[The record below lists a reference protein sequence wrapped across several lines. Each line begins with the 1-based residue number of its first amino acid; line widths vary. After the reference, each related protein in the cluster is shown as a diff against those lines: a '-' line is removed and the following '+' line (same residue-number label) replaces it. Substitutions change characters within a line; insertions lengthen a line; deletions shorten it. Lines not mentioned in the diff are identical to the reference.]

1 MIFKEFENLMG
12 SNGYHSL
19 AEIAR
24 KLQTT
29 PQAVSNWKA
38 RDQIPYHIVSK
49 LNSLAD
55 SSAKESFVSSV
66 ERNVLADET
75 INLSKIFLI
84 LAQQLKIIILLPII
98 FMFLTFTYVQFIQTP
113 MFKSSAIIL
122 LPSAQASNLGGL
134 AGLATQFGV
143 NMSTGEASQTDLS
156 SPMLIPELLRSRTF
170 AETLLNKTFYIEE
183 FDKELS
189 LLAILNNGEE
199 VPDEEKASFITTV
212 LPDIND
218 MIKFSSDGSSFSH
231 ISVVATEPKFAK
243 EFADVVIEKI
253 GILNSYFK
261 SESLNEKTNFIR
273 GRINLVERDLKNSEK
288 IYKQFLEQ
296 NRQVISPALQL
307 EEERLLRDVDIQKG
321 IYLTLKQQLE
331 LAQIEQIE
339 RSSVIKILDK
349 PQYPLYPYN
358 IKLRISVLMSGI
370 IGVAL
375 AILFGFFRAYPNNA
389 DVNNRKVLRR
399 IKNFIKKKSK
409 DFFYDYRVWGILAGM
424 LILTFPVYLSHE
436 SKVPVFFGMYSKKL
450 MLIIILYV
458 LALIFSVIM
467 FLKHKAKNK

>member
-1 MIFKEFENLMG
+1 MNFNEFENLMS
-12 SNGYHSL
+12 SNGFHTL

-38 RDQIPYHIVSK
+38 RNQIPYHIVSK
-49 LNSLAD
+49 LNSLVD
-55 SSAKESFVSSV
+55 SSTKESFVSSS
-66 ERNVLADET
+66 ERNVLAEET

-84 LAQQLKIIILLPII
+84 LAEQLKIIILLPII

-113 MFKSSAIIL
+113 MFKSTSIIL
-122 LPSAQASNLGGL
+122 LPSAQTSNLGGL

-143 NMSTGEASQTDLS
+143 NISSGEGSQTDLS

-170 AETLLNKTFYIEE
+170 AETLLDKTFYIEK
-183 FDKELS
+183 FNKKLS
-189 LLAILNNGEE
+189 LLSILNEGEE
-199 VPDEEKASFITTV
+199 VSEQEKRSFITTI

-218 MIKFSSDGSSFSH
+218 MIQFSSSGTFSYVS
-231 ISVVATEPKFAK
+231 IIATEPQFAK
-243 EFADVVIEKI
+243 EFADVVIEKL

-261 SESLNEKTNFIR
+261 SRSLNEKTNFID
-273 GRINLVERDLKNSEK
+273 GRINLVDKELKNSEK
-288 IYKQFLEQ
+288 KYKLFLEQ

-307 EEERLLRDVDIQKG
+307 EEERLLRDVDIQKA
-321 IYLTLKQQLE
+321 IYLTLKQQFE
-331 LAQIEQIE
+331 LAQIEKIE
-339 RSSVIKILDK
+339 RSSIIKILDR

-375 AILFGFFRAYPNNA
+375 AVLFGLFRAYPNSA
-389 DVNNRKVLRR
+389 DINDRKVFRR

-409 DFFYDYRVWGILAGM
+409 DFFYDSRIWGILTSM
-424 LILTFPVYLSHE
+424 LILTLPVYLTHE
-436 SKVPVFFGMYSKKL
+436 SKTPIFFGMYSKKL
-450 MLIIILYV
+450 MLIIILYL
-458 LALIFSVIM
+458 LALIFSLVM
-467 FLKHKAKNK
+467 FLRLRVNNK

>member
-1 MIFKEFENLMG
+1 MNFNEFENLMS

-49 LNSLAD
+49 LNTLVD

-66 ERNVLADET
+66 ERNVLVDET
-75 INLSKIFLI
+75 INLNKIFLI

-98 FMFLTFTYVQFIQTP
+98 FMFLTFTYVQFLQIP

-122 LPSAQASNLGGL
+122 LPSTQASNLGGL

-143 NMSTGEASQTDLS
+143 NMSSGDASQTDLS

-170 AETLLNKTFYIEE
+170 AETLLNKTFYIEK
-183 FDKELS
+183 FDKELP
-189 LLAILNNGEE
+189 LLSILNNGEE
-199 VPDEEKASFITTV
+199 VPDEEKASFITTI

-218 MIKFSSDGSSFSH
+218 MIKFSSDGGSFSH

-273 GRINLVERDLKNSEK
+273 GRINLVEKDLKNSEK

-349 PQYPLYPYN
+349 PQYPLDPYN
-358 IKLRISVLMSGI
+358 IKLRVSVLVSGI

-375 AILFGFFRAYPNNA
+375 AILFGFFRAYPSNA
-389 DVNNRKVLRR
+389 DINDRKVLRR

-450 MLIIILYV
+450 MLIILLYV
-458 LALIFSVIM
+458 LTLIFSVIM